1 MCSFF
6 LKMYQIFGHSHSVC
20 DHSMSLLWFIGL
32 MAASLTH
39 VRISADIILRD
50 PVKTQLIHLES
61 NTDVFIGLICH
72 GTSREQTAS
81 GHKAACQL
89 ITFEPLTDCYIDG

>member
-1 MCSFF
+1 
-6 LKMYQIFGHSHSVC
+6 
-20 DHSMSLLWFIGL
+20 

-39 VRISADIILRD
+39 VRISADYILRD

-61 NTDVFIGLICH
+61 NTDVFFGLICH
-72 GTSREQTAS
+72 ETSREQTVS

-89 ITFEPLTDCYIDG
+89 ITFELLNMLLTINTILY